1 MGRPLYDND
10 ADRELMTGAR
20 LRNIHNVEWALRN
33 GANVN
38 ARDAKG
44 RTALFH
50 AGYLTAQMLLEHGA
64 DVHAR
69 SKDGRTALFSRWDDS
84 ARRSLL
90 VAAGAD
96 PNTQDVNGLT
106 PLHAMLE
113 EHQQPAA
120 VHLLSLGA
128 TPSFFIRDHQGRC
141 PMEIAG
147 RTVSNERLCELQRL
161 YAAAEAEH
169 IAAPPATAP
178 SKDGGRL

>member
-20 LRNIHNVEWALRN
+20 VRNIHNVEWALRN

-38 ARDAKG
+38 ARDSKG

-50 AGYLTAQMLLEHGA
+50 ACHYTAQLLLEHGA

-69 SKDGRTALFSRWDDS
+69 SNDRRTVLFTLWGDSR
-84 ARRSLL
+84 RRDLL

-96 PNTQDVNGLT
+96 PNAQDVNGLT

-120 VHLLSLGA
+120 IHLLSLGA

-147 RTVSNERLCELQRL
+147 KTVSGERLCELQRL

-169 IAAPPATAP
+169 IAAPPPTALP
-178 SKDGGRL
+178 RDGGRL